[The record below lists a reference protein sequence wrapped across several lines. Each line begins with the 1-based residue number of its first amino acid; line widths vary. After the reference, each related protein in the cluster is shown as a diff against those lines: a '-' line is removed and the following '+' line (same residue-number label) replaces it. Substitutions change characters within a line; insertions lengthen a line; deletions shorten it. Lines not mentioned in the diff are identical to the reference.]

1 MANSTRN
8 TVPGHVPQTRFEAG
22 LSAKPEAGLPAPALS
37 VIPLGGVGEIG
48 LNSTI
53 LEYGDEMVLI
63 DCGLMFPD
71 DEMLGVDIVI
81 PDFSYLVQNR
91 HKLKGIVI
99 THGHEDHTGA
109 LPYLLKEINVPVYGT
124 LLTLGLIKEKLIEH
138 GLDDAVDLVTVK
150 PRDKVEIGPF
160 TFEFI
165 RVTHSIVDGVG
176 LGITTPVGRIVHT
189 GDFKIDPT
197 PVDNELMDFNLFSQ
211 YGRDGVMLF
220 MSDSTNATQ
229 GGFTFSEKEVR
240 RAFEDI
246 FAKTKKRIIIAS
258 FASNIHRIQQAV
270 DVAEMFGRKIILNG
284 RSMVEN
290 AGIAMDLGYLK
301 IPDGMLRR
309 LEDLKNLKDDEVV
322 VVTTGSQGEPM
333 SALNRMAM
341 DEHKFIKIKP
351 GDTVIISA
359 KIIPGNEKSISRIIN
374 HLFMRGADVKYEKT
388 SEIHVSGHASKE
400 ELKLMLNMIRPKY
413 FIPVHGEHRHLISHA
428 NLAKKVGIPD
438 ENIFVLKDGDVM
450 EFDGTGARRAGFVSA
465 GRVFIDGK
473 GIGDVGDEVLRDRM
487 RLAHDGV
494 VICIIGLE
502 KLTGKV
508 VSGPEIVSRGFIF
521 EDASPELMLEVK
533 DMVDDLLVAMT
544 PETKS
549 EVGLVQNAVRAA
561 LKKFIKKRM
570 NRLPMI
576 LPIVMEI

>member
-1 MANSTRN
+1 MADLISNQAPYASGT
-8 TVPGHVPQTRFEAG
+8 
-22 LSAKPEAGLPAPALS
+22 PAPGPDAPVLS

-53 LEYGDEMVLI
+53 LEYGDDIVLI

-81 PDFSYLVQNR
+81 PDFAYLIENR
-91 HKLKGIVI
+91 HKLRAVVI

-138 GLDDAVDLVTVK
+138 ELDQKVELIPVK
-150 PRDKVEIGPF
+150 PRDVVDIGPF
-160 TFEFI
+160 KIQFI

-197 PVDNELMDFNLFSQ
+197 PVDNQLMDLGLFSQ
-211 YGRDGVMLF
+211 YGMDGVLLL
-220 MSDSTNATQ
+220 MSDSTNATV

-284 RSMVEN
+284 RSMVAN
-290 AGIAMDLGYLK
+290 ARIAADLGYLK
-301 IPDGMLRR
+301 IPDGMSRR
-309 LEDLKNLKDDEVV
+309 LEDLKDLKDEEVV
-322 VVTTGSQGEPM
+322 IITTGSQGEPM
-333 SALNRMAM
+333 SAMSRIAM
-341 DEHKFIKIKP
+341 NEHKQVKIRP

-359 KIIPGNEKSISRIIN
+359 KIIPGNEKSINRIIN

-400 ELKLMLNMIRPKY
+400 ELKLMLNMIKPRY
-413 FIPVHGEHRHLISHA
+413 FIPVHGEYRHLISHA
-428 NLAKKVGIPD
+428 NLGRKVGIPE
-438 ENIFVLKDGDVM
+438 ENIFILKDGDVM
-450 EFDGTGARRAGFVSA
+450 EFDGESARKAGFIAA

-508 VSGPEIVSRGFIF
+508 VTGPDIISRGFIF
-521 EDASPELMLEVK
+521 EDASSELMLEVK
-533 DMVDDLLVAMT
+533 DVVDDLLLIMT
-544 PETKS
+544 PEIKA
-549 EVGLVQNAVRAA
+549 EMQLVQNAVRGA

>member
-1 MANSTRN
+1 MADFTQNKA
-8 TVPGHVPQTRFEAG
+8 PGHALKTRY
-22 LSAKPEAGLPAPALS
+22 EAGLPVS

-53 LEYGDEMVLI
+53 LEYGNEMALI

-81 PDFSYLVQNR
+81 PDFSYLAQNR

-124 LLTLGLIKEKLIEH
+124 LLTLGLIKEKLVEH
-138 GLDDAVDLVTVK
+138 GLDDAVELVTVK
-150 PRDKVEIGPF
+150 PRDKVQIGPF

-176 LGITTPVGRIVHT
+176 LGITTPAGRIVHT

-211 YGRDGVMLF
+211 YGRDGVMCL

-270 DVAEMFGRKIILNG
+270 DVAAMFGRKIILNG

-290 AGIAMDLGYLK
+290 AGIASDLGYLK

-309 LEDLKNLKDDEVV
+309 LEDLKNLKDEEVV
-322 VVTTGSQGEPM
+322 VITTGSQGEPM

-359 KIIPGNEKSISRIIN
+359 KIIPGNEKSINRIIN

-413 FIPVHGEHRHLISHA
+413 FIPVHGEYRHLISHA
-428 NLAKKVGIPD
+428 NLARKVGIPD

-450 EFDGTGARRAGFVSA
+450 EFNGAGARKAGFVSA

-508 VSGPEIVSRGFIF
+508 VSGPDIISRGFIF
-521 EDASPELMLEVK
+521 EDASSELMIEVK
-533 DMVDDLLVAMT
+533 DVVDDLLLAMT
-544 PETKS
+544 PETKA
-549 EVGLVQNAVRAA
+549 EVGLVRNAVRAA

>member
-1 MANSTRN
+1 MSDFISN
-8 TVPGHVPQTRFEAG
+8 
-22 LSAKPEAGLPAPALS
+22 PAPPASGRPAPRPDAPVLS

-53 LEYGDEMVLI
+53 LEYGDDIVLI

-81 PDFSYLVQNR
+81 PDFAYLIENR
-91 HKLKGIVI
+91 HKLRAVVI

-138 GLDDAVDLVTVK
+138 ELDQKVELIPVK
-150 PRDKVEIGPF
+150 PRDVVDIGPF
-160 TFEFI
+160 KIEFI

-197 PVDNELMDFNLFSQ
+197 PVDNQLMDLGLFSQ
-211 YGRDGVMLF
+211 YGMDGVLLL
-220 MSDSTNATQ
+220 MSDSTNATV

-284 RSMVEN
+284 RSMVAN
-290 AGIAMDLGYLK
+290 ARIAADLGYLK
-301 IPDGMLRR
+301 IPDGMWRR
-309 LEDLKNLKDDEVV
+309 LEDLKDLKDEEVV
-322 VVTTGSQGEPM
+322 IITTGSQGEPM
-333 SALNRMAM
+333 SAMSRIAM
-341 DEHKFIKIKP
+341 NEHKQIKIRP

-359 KIIPGNEKSISRIIN
+359 KIIPGNEKSINRIIN

-388 SEIHVSGHASKE
+388 SEIHVSGHAEQGRAEADAQHDKAA
-400 ELKLMLNMIRPKY
+400 LLHP
-413 FIPVHGEHRHLISHA
+413 
-428 NLAKKVGIPD
+428 
-438 ENIFVLKDGDVM
+438 
-450 EFDGTGARRAGFVSA
+450 GARRVPPPDITRQFRQEGGHP
-465 GRVFIDGK
+465 GREYLHTQRRRRDGIRRGEREEGRFHRGGP
-473 GIGDVGDEVLRDRM
+473 GIHRRQGHRRRGRRGPARQDAARARRSRDM
-487 RLAHDGV
+487 H
-494 VICIIGLE
+494 
-502 KLTGKV
+502 
-508 VSGPEIVSRGFIF
+508 
-521 EDASPELMLEVK
+521 
-533 DMVDDLLVAMT
+533 
-544 PETKS
+544 
-549 EVGLVQNAVRAA
+549 
-561 LKKFIKKRM
+561 
-570 NRLPMI
+570 NRP
-576 LPIVMEI
+576 